1 MKETLGNT
9 TGLLSR
15 DIKNILVAVKQF
27 PEIEQ
32 VLLIGSRAI
41 GNFKKGSDVDL
52 ALIGQNINFETISRL
67 SGMLNEELPLPY
79 FFDVIDYTHLEHN
92 GLKKHIEQ
100 YGKVIYQKK

>member
-41 GNFKKGSDVDL
+41 
-52 ALIGQNINFETISRL
+52 
-67 SGMLNEELPLPY
+67 
-79 FFDVIDYTHLEHN
+79 
-92 GLKKHIEQ
+92 
-100 YGKVIYQKK
+100 